1 MVCIRLEINACK
13 EVWHVGVLYSIRIP
27 ADSLSG
33 EIIAEVPDDV
43 NWLSVASQFVDYVE
57 NYNTKLLVVG
67 IISGIFN
74 NSD

>member
-1 MVCIRLEINACK
+1 MYFYNM
-13 EVWHVGVLYSIRIP
+13 RISFDP
-27 ADSLSG
+27 PSG

-57 NYNTKLLVVG
+57 NYNTKLLMVG
-67 IISGIFN
+67 IKSKHFN